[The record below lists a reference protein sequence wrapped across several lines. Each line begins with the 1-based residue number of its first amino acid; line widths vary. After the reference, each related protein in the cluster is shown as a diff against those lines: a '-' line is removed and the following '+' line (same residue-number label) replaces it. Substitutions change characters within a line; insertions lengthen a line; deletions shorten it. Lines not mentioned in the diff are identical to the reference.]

1 MASGSSE
8 RDLLLRRLILLIFVD
23 WLPPDLFSSRR
34 CFSLGSGVTSLAV
47 ALNAV
52 EDSPFRG
59 HAPSYLLPFAI
70 TIFFFISSSLFSP
83 PEAVASFSP
92 EHAINNSIHF
102 TLTIGVTESWRAML
116 QAKAAIS
123 RAMAMIT
130 TGLSLPLITSRR

>member
-34 CFSLGSGVTSLAV
+34 CFSLGSGVTSLLA

-59 HAPSYLLPFAI
+59 RAPSYLLPFVI
-70 TIFFFISSSLFSP
+70 TIFLQFI
-83 PEAVASFSP
+83 VA
-92 EHAINNSIHF
+92 
-102 TLTIGVTESWRAML
+102 LL
-116 QAKAAIS
+116 
-123 RAMAMIT
+123 
-130 TGLSLPLITSRR
+130 TSRFHHFVFDRPLN